1 MSGGYNVYRAE
12 AEAVLERHPAV
23 VACTVVGYGDSVLSE
38 KGRAFA
44 AAARGPDG
52 DRLSA
57 DELRDLCRRDLADYK
72 LPDDVRFVDELPLIG
87 PGKVDRAVL
96 RGAA

>member
-1 MSGGYNVYRAE
+1 MTTP
-12 AEAVLERHPAV
+12 VL
-23 VACTVVGYGDSVLSE
+23 GE
-38 KGRAFA
+38 KGRSFV

-57 DELRDLCRRDLADYK
+57 DELRELCRRDLADYK
-72 LPDDVRFVDELPLIG
+72 LPDDVRFVDELSLIG